1 MVINIG
7 CRNVVRRARGQK
19 LRGEKVDRTPTIEE
33 AKDWELFHATPLSKK
48 PKALPE
54 TPLTSEGA
62 GTPWKTPQ
70 FEFNTPTTKLQIGK
84 SKEFAMNIHKTEFKD
99 WLKLL
104 KKNGLGTTALKKDI
118 TEKFTLPTAM
128 ILHLHKHAE
137 KGKTQGLE
145 ALVKCFTHEG
155 FTTHYKIAPPTINY
169 PAPAKFR
176 QGEVKGVDINSVR
189 QQADGCCKFCR
200 GFSWAGQVDTR
211 EISEGEEVPCK
222 SQHKSVVPYT
232 KKEQAEFDQNKY
244 DLLFSRWCYES
255 RYDWIFETPKTSG
268 WEIPKDDP
276 RLRHISM
283 VKQQHK
289 ATYGA
294 PKLYD
299 GDLMADYNKL
309 RMEYTNQDIAAKI
322 LIDAIREVNPQL
334 ALEYAKMDLE
344 RKRRQVKTEWLCV
357 RQVEVVVKNQS
368 SAPAASTTSAINLAK
383 RAKRTEAEREA
394 SPPKTA
400 KRVKFAAEP
409 AGPTTN
415 GQKTPAKGILK
426 STTSSANKPGKTP
439 LSRKKAPVQ
448 KSRGFFH
455 DRRQPPAPYVRDEND
470 ENAANPKLDFNAAPS
485 LAPSGSEQ
493 TFFFGASAHKPAS
506 SSFGGLPASFD
517 PISIRKEYNSGV
529 AKADDYWNDPQPF
542 GWKPDPNLTK
552 EENDAERFNF
562 AIEKMNE
569 RQEMEKKLREME
581 LKEERARKEKEANEM
596 AKNPVP
602 APAPAPAQ
610 FSWIGM

>member
-1 MVINIG
+1 MVINIE
-7 CRNVVRRARGQK
+7 CRNVVRKARGQK

-33 AKDWELFHATPLSKK
+33 AKDWELFHATPLSKN
-48 PKALPE
+48 PKALTE
-54 TPLTSEGA
+54 TPLPNGGS

-70 FEFNTPTTKLQIGK
+70 FEFNTPTTKLQIGN
-84 SKEFAMNIHKTEFKD
+84 SKEFAMNIHKTEFKN

-104 KKNGLGTTALKKDI
+104 KKNGLGITALKKDI

-137 KGKTQGLE
+137 KGKPQGLE

-155 FTTHYKIAPPTINY
+155 FSTHYKIAPPAITY

-176 QGEVKGVDINSVR
+176 REEVKGVDINSVR

-200 GFSWAGQVDTR
+200 GFSWAGQIETR

-232 KKEQAEFDQNKY
+232 EKEQAEFDQNKY

-268 WEIPKDDP
+268 WEIPRDDP

-334 ALEYAKMDLE
+334 ASGYAKMDLE
-344 RKRRQVKTEWLCV
+344 RKRRQVKTEWLCI
-357 RQVEVVVKNQS
+357 RQVEVIIKSQS
-368 SAPAASTTSAINLAK
+368 SSPVASSTPSINLNK
-383 RAKRTEAEREA
+383 RTKRTEVDLET

-400 KRVKFAAEP
+400 KRVKFAAEL
-409 AGPTTN
+409 AGPTIN

-426 STTSSANKPGKTP
+426 TATSSANKSGKTP

-455 DRRQPPAPYVRDEND
+455 DRRQPPAPYVKDEND
-470 ENAANPKLDFNAAPS
+470 DNATNPKLDFNTAPS

-493 TFFFGASAHKPAS
+493 TFFFGASAHKPVS
-506 SSFGGLPASFD
+506 SSFGELPASFD

-529 AKADDYWNDPQPF
+529 AKADDYWNDPHPF
-542 GWKPDPNLTK
+542 GWKPDPTLTK

-562 AIEKMNE
+562 TIEKMNE
-569 RQEMEKKLREME
+569 RQEMEKRLREME
-581 LKEERARKEKEANEM
+581 LQEDRARKEKEVREM